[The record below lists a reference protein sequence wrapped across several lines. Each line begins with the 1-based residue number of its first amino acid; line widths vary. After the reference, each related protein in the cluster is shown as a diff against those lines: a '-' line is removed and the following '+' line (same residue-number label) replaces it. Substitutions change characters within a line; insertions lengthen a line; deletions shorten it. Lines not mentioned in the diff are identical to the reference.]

1 MARKNVPIAV
11 ERRVRERAN
20 GKCEYCG
27 SSADAASAP
36 FSTEHVQPVSLNGTN
51 DEENL
56 AFSCLFCNLSKG
68 ARISAV
74 DSATGLEVTLFNPRT
89 QNWSGHFTWSRDVLS
104 IVALTPTGRA
114 TLDALKL
121 NRSELRNLR
130 ALLKLAKKHPPD

>member
-1 MARKNVPIAV
+1 MARKNVLVAA

-20 GKCEYCG
+20 GKCEYCR
-27 SSADAASAP
+27 SPADAASAP
-36 FSTEHVQPVSLNGTN
+36 FSTEHIRPVALEGTN

-68 ARISAV
+68 ARVAAT
-74 DSATGLEVTLFNPRT
+74 DPATGLEIALFNPRT
-89 QNWSGHFTWSRDVLS
+89 QTWSGHFSWSRNGLS

-114 TLDALKL
+114 TLDSLNL